1 MLEKEIV
8 SCFLCDDIKGIYYID
23 EKNKSNDI
31 GQSLKKKISELK
43 AKMNYAKKQLH
54 AFNPSITQPVLSN
67 NEELNSFLSQ
77 IVANARKFLN
87 NTVMINETSN
97 KSLSKSNKDDD
108 YFIRKKFFDWIE
120 DEYNITTNIT
130 IEDYALIAMNHFEN
144 FFIYLSFYKKIIC

>member
-1 MLEKEIV
+1 MRNFFNYDTCNFNATTNCLEKEIV
-8 SCFLCDDIKGIYYID
+8 SCFLYDDIKGIYYID

-54 AFNPSITQPVLSN
+54 AFNSSITQPVPSN

-108 YFIRKKFFDWIE
+108 YFIRKKFLIE
-120 DEYNITTNIT
+120 LRMNITLQ
-130 IEDYALIAMNHFEN
+130 LI
-144 FFIYLSFYKKIIC
+144 LP